1 MSHTHGPAPNATF
14 PAIIWHPSFAPG
26 QQGQGGKSNGAGQVD
41 ASNVLRPWAPA
52 SGAGDSTHGAA
63 NGISSLS
70 LSNNQSPP
78 ASYVAYPELTC
89 LHCLGANPP
98 GKLGYVVSY
107 VPADAQGNPLPP
119 NASSNSFANTN
130 GTTHALPN
138 GSGSNVN
145 FSSTS
150 KGAPVVDD
158 GRRGRGRGADQ
169 GQERRQRSTSAFRA
183 GEILGDKMYV
193 PDEGEED
200 QVGDIE

>member
-41 ASNVLRPWAPA
+41 SSNVLRPWAPA
-52 SGAGDSTHGAA
+52 GDGTQGATKDV
-63 NGISSLS
+63 SSLS
-70 LSNNQSPP
+70 LSNNQQNPP
-78 ASYVAYPELTC
+78 AYYVAYPELTC

-119 NASSNSFANTN
+119 NSSSSSTK
-130 GTTHALPN
+130 GTTQALPN

-145 FSSTS
+145 FPSTTS
-150 KGAPVVDD
+150 ALGDD
-158 GRRGRGRGADQ
+158 RRGRGRGADQ

-183 GEILGDKMYV
+183 GEILGGKSYV